1 MAQNQ
6 NIGLLGQYL
15 TVNTAANTIIFN
27 SNSSISTAF
36 ITGSGGGSSTGG
48 VTVNTGVITVGN
60 STVNVVVNSS
70 SVYVSGTALG
80 SGSGSVTSVGS
91 GNGLTGGPITASGS
105 LSVLANSGIVANT
118 TGVFVNASYIATIA
132 ANSASYLGTT
142 AAASYVQNT
151 DSRTLSGNINFTG
164 ANSYFSGKTT
174 FNANV
179 VFNSGI
185 SIIDSTGSQGT
196 AGQVLTSNGV
206 GNVYWSSVSGGGGGS
221 FTGGT
226 VSGATTFNANVT
238 LTSPLIANG
247 AAGTSGYVLTSN
259 GSTGAPYWSTVSS
272 GGGSSGSSNSTAT
285 VYTAGTLLTGNNAYT
300 TRWYPSRNI
309 TINKVR
315 AWVITP
321 GTQDVS
327 ININKNDVSQLSIN
341 VTSTSITE
349 NTSSFSATA
358 NDYITVTV
366 SSDGRY
372 AKDMYVSFIYS

>member
-15 TVNTAANTIIFN
+15 TVNSTANTITFS
-27 SNSSISTAF
+27 SNSSIATAF
-36 ITGSGGGSSTGG
+36 NTGGGGGSSTGG

-196 AGQVLTSNGV
+196 VGQVLTSNGV
-206 GNVYWSSVSGGGGGS
+206 GNVYWSTVTVNVAAQYAWTNTQTFSNTITYSGPLIIANTIAANGTSNVGSAGQVLTSGGSGANVYWSTGGS
-221 FTGGT
+221 FT
-226 VSGATTFNANVT
+226 
-238 LTSPLIANG
+238 NG
-247 AAGTSGYVLTSN
+247 ASVAVSN
-259 GSTGAPYWSTVSS
+259 LAYWNTA
-272 GGGSSGSSNSTAT
+272 STA
-285 VYTAGTLLTGNNAYT
+285 AAYT
-300 TRWYPSRNI
+300 YYN
-309 TINKVR
+309 
-315 AWVITP
+315 
-321 GTQDVS
+321 
-327 ININKNDVSQLSIN
+327 
-341 VTSTSITE
+341 TST
-349 NTSSFSATA
+349 TSL
-358 NDYITVTV
+358 DTVFV
-366 SSDGRY
+366 
-372 AKDMYVSFIYS
+372 